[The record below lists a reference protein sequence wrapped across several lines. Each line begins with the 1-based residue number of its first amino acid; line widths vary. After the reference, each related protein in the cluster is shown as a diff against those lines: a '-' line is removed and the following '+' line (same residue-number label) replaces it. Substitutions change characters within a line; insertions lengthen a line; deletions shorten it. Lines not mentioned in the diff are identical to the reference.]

1 MKTAFAK
8 SIFCAWNLKLVW
20 CKNWWSALLGIWE
33 IWLCRN
39 QQQNCH
45 WFWESWILSVVL
57 SALLFIFF
65 LPFFLLLSLYKHGGL
80 VKNIDMFMTPLL
92 LWREVSRCH
101 YQKTCLKFCLA
112 FLFFI
117 LPTYPASRLNSCMK
131 DILLFWVLCVLHCFL
146 DT

>member
-1 MKTAFAK
+1 MICSIRYMRNLALPKPAAK
-8 SIFCAWNLKLVW
+8 LPLI
-20 CKNWWSALLGIWE
+20 LGELNFIP
-33 IWLCRN
+33 
-39 QQQNCH
+39 
-45 WFWESWILSVVL
+45 VVL